1 MGVTSV
7 VAILVGGLYL
17 FITKTASRY
26 IIITVI
32 VVYAVMNGLFHVLT
46 IPGAAGILPALL
58 GGGFLFGAF
67 FMATDPISAPKHKH
81 AQVVYAALIAIATAI
96 IRTFSVFNG
105 GFMFALLFANMF
117 ASILDYAFKKRT
129 QKVAAQ

>member
-1 MGVTSV
+1 MGVTSAI
-7 VAILVGGLYL
+7 AILIGGVYL
-17 FITKTASRY
+17 FVTKTASRY

-32 VVYAVMNGLFHVLT
+32 VVYAAFTGLLNLLGV
-46 IPGAAGILPALL
+46 PGVAGILPALL

-67 FMATDPISAPKHKH
+67 FMATDPISAPKNTH
-81 AQVVYAALIAIATAI
+81 AQIAYAALIAIVTAV

-117 ASILDYAFKKRT
+117 ASILDYVFKRRAHKE
-129 QKVAAQ
+129 QPA